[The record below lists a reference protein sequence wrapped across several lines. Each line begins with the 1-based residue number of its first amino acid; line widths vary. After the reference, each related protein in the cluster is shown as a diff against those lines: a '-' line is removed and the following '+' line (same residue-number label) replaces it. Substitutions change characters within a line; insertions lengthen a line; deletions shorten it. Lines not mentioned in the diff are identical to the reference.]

1 MSSNPSPRRR
11 LRLVTDSDAAEP
23 RPSERRRT
31 SDKRHASL
39 SHPTAAD
46 KQGHARGHQDERFD
60 DHDRDIIAGTTVPR
74 RVEVSL
80 GQIAPILADAL
91 RSGRCW
97 LQDFADDTVSIDAD
111 LYEILLAYAKLRRR
125 DAA

>member
-1 MSSNPSPRRR
+1 MSSNPSPRRL

-31 SDKRHASL
+31 SDKRSPSS
-39 SHPTAAD
+39 SHPTSAS
-46 KQGHARGHQDERFD
+46 KQGHARGHKDEQFD
-60 DHDRDIIAGTTVPR
+60 EHDRDIIAGTTVPR

-80 GQIAPILADAL
+80 GQIAPILSDAL

-111 LYEILLAYAKLRRR
+111 LYEILLAYAKLRRH

>member
-31 SDKRHASL
+31 SDKRRQSL
-39 SHPTAAD
+39 SQPAAAS
-46 KQGHARGHQDERFD
+46 KQGRERGYEDAGFDED
-60 DHDRDIIAGTTVPR
+60 DRDIIAGTTVPR

-111 LYEILLAYAKLRRR
+111 LYEILLAYAKLRRH

>member
-1 MSSNPSPRRR
+1 M
-11 LRLVTDSDAAEP
+11 
-23 RPSERRRT
+23 
-31 SDKRHASL
+31 
-39 SHPTAAD
+39 SHPAAAS
-46 KQGHARGHQDERFD
+46 KKGHNRGYEDEGLEVD
-60 DHDRDIIAGTTVPR
+60 DRDIIAGTTVPR

-111 LYEILLAYAKLRRR
+111 LYEILLAYAKLRRH

>member
-1 MSSNPSPRRR
+1 
-11 LRLVTDSDAAEP
+11 LVTDSDAAET
-23 RPSERRRT
+23 RPSKSRQ
-31 SDKRHASL
+31 SDKGRPSL
-39 SHPTAAD
+39 SKPTTAG
-46 KQGHARGHQDERFD
+46 KQGHLSGHKNERFD
-60 DHDRDIIAGTTVPR
+60 DHDRDQIAGTTAPR

-80 GQIAPILADAL
+80 GQIAPILSDAL

-111 LYEILLAYAKLRRR
+111 LYEILLAYAKLRRH

>member
-1 MSSNPSPRRR
+1 MAGHPG
-11 LRLVTDSDAAEP
+11 
-23 RPSERRRT
+23 
-31 SDKRHASL
+31 HL
-39 SHPTAAD
+39 SVH
-46 KQGHARGHQDERFD
+46 KKERFD
-60 DHDRDIIAGTTVPR
+60 EHDRDPIAGSTAPR

-80 GQIAPILADAL
+80 GQIAPILSDAL

-111 LYEILLAYAKLRRR
+111 LYEILLAYAKLRRQ